1 MCILC
6 DVCLSTRGNL
16 QKHLIR
22 RHNLT
27 KERADAIILEGHISV
42 ESTTAEEIEE
52 ESSDDEIDLVSDDEE
67 SQQQEE
73 RADELLFHLEAERLG
88 EAVLSE
94 EPRWNQFTD
103 PFIPFNT
110 VESMILHVLMNGD
123 NDMISERM
131 MKKILYAFKLVLIVA
146 EKAFKD
152 RRRAR
157 LPTLNELMRYQNNIR
172 NEIPVFPSR
181 SVVVD
186 LGNNETANATIN
198 MPLDHL
204 QLLAANPK
212 KAPLIFSVPDL
223 TPDQSTC
230 LQQAGKWQTHPLFQ
244 QPMWSLEGGDVWSG
258 DVVLSLV
265 DGYTCNVLVES
276 FHKAHSDMFAK
287 CYQLIVYDN
296 EPIVYLSEVE
306 VHVPV
311 QQLHSAVFVDR
322 GRPILQLN
330 GTMVSPKLHKLFTMQ
345 HRLKKPVDGSLGQFY
360 KVKVSPI
367 ILFTDDTSG
376 NSSKQF
382 NAYESWSMRCA
393 SMSFRDRSS
402 IENFHFLGAVQKKN
416 GVSGVSFLPAL
427 VDDLKELERGVKMWS
442 AVDGEYVIV
451 VAPLLWIEAD
461 SPCHSELCGLLG
473 LTTLYPCRKCYI
485 LLSRRRGITNDLSH
499 FIGNHQERTKEHYL
513 IAASTPNRA
522 SMIVGAPGPEYTTRA
537 SDLSFKNRNTDS
549 LLQLESFDPQLDT
562 PTEILHTVLL
572 GIAKYLINDLVKL
585 VLTDEQIRRLNPALD
600 HYKSSLG
607 FSRHFSRN
615 LRHCGSF
622 LGRDYKSLL
631 QVLPVILITEFPH
644 ADDHLGH
651 LIPCFSKL
659 GKLCSLLFVR
669 QVTEKFSLY
678 VEEVDFAAKA
688 LVETLYVYDVNC
700 TLQKHQPYTLKP
712 KVHFLTHLARDIRRF
727 GTALNFETEKGE
739 QFNKHVR
746 EHILYTNK
754 VNVSNQ
760 IAVKFGK
767 QSMIRHVVDGGSW
780 VDANQLRVKTGSKI
794 LEFVQDQGNTFY
806 YNLFGGTRDFADNN
820 DNSYATPKVK
830 NGLFAVF
837 KSRSNEDIRY
847 IGSYENGVITC
858 WQVQQ
863 PTSRDVQNNVLQAV
877 QTSSLISY
885 EHCEIEHVLDMHTK
899 FISDQCRLI
908 NLSKFGTYWHLK
920 YRVELDNI

>member
-1 MCILC
+1 MQPYQRKQHPIQ
-6 DVCLSTRGNL
+6 STLPGTSIINTRL
-16 QKHLIR
+16 EHLIR

-52 ESSDDEIDLVSDDEE
+52 ESSDDEIDLNDEE
-67 SQQQEE
+67 DSLCFQ
-73 RADELLFHLEAERLG
+73 AGVDC
-88 EAVLSE
+88 
-94 EPRWNQFTD
+94 
-103 PFIPFNT
+103 
-110 VESMILHVLMNGD
+110 
-123 NDMISERM
+123 
-131 MKKILYAFKLVLIVA
+131 A

-186 LGNNETANATIN
+186 L
-198 MPLDHL
+198 
-204 QLLAANPK
+204 
-212 KAPLIFSVPDL
+212 DL

-322 GRPILQLN
+322 GRPILQLD

-360 KVKVSPI
+360 KS
-367 ILFTDDTSG
+367 SG

-442 AVDGEYVIV
+442 AVDGRFTLPFRTMWLARSYNIV
-451 VAPLLWIEAD
+451 SMPKMLYTSFSKKRHYKRLEPL
-461 SPCHSELCGLLG
+461 
-473 LTTLYPCRKCYI
+473 
-485 LLSRRRGITNDLSH
+485 
-499 FIGNHQERTKEHYL
+499 IGNHQERTKEHYL

-585 VLTDEQIRRLNPALD
+585 VLTDEQIRRLNAALD

-622 LGRDYKSLL
+622 LEA
-631 QVLPVILITEFPH
+631 P
-644 ADDHLGH
+644 
-651 LIPCFSKL
+651 
-659 GKLCSLLFVR
+659 
-669 QVTEKFSLY
+669 
-678 VEEVDFAAKA
+678 
-688 LVETLYVYDVNC
+688 TLY
-700 TLQKHQPYTLKP
+700 LKP

-754 VNVSNQ
+754 VNVLNQ

-837 KSRSNEDIRY
+837 KSRSDEDIRY

-908 NLSKFGTYWHLK
+908 NLSKFATYWHLK
-920 YRVELDNI
+920 YKVGLVNI